1 MALYINVVELSEN
14 DAPSAIRRAYK
25 QSRINSLPIGKR
37 KSALE
42 ELENEEHEDD
52 EEEYGHAELD
62 ESVKR
67 VTPKVTSGDLPPAI
81 TKKSGPPVKK
91 VSSKKPSKAK
101 GK

>member
-1 MALYINVVELSEN
+1 MALYINVVELSEK

-37 KSALE
+37 KAAMQELADDDYECEEGESHC
-42 ELENEEHEDD
+42 ELE
-52 EEEYGHAELD
+52 

-67 VTPKVTSGDLPPAI
+67 VTPKVTSGDLPSAI
-81 TKKSGPPVKK
+81 TKKSGPPVTK
-91 VSSKKPSKAK
+91 VASKKPSKAK

>member
-1 MALYINVVELSEN
+1 MALYINVVELSEK

-37 KSALE
+37 KSAMQELADDDYECEHDEAPCDLE
-42 ELENEEHEDD
+42 
-52 EEEYGHAELD
+52 

-67 VTPKVTSGDLPPAI
+67 VTPKVNSSDLPSGI
-81 TKKSGPPVKK
+81 TKKAGPPVAK

>member
-1 MALYINVVELSEN
+1 MALYINVVELSEK

-37 KSALE
+37 KSAME
-42 ELENEEHEDD
+42 ELDEDECD
-52 EEEYGHAELD
+52 YEDTHCDMD

-67 VTPKVTSGDLPPAI
+67 VTPKVTSSDLPPAI
-81 TKKSGPPVKK
+81 TKKAGPPVAK